1 MGQSLVCQT
10 PPQDCTSGLERESV
24 GNLPA
29 CGPACVLQRCN
40 LPRTCGCGHLQQPTQ
55 EYVVDPKCSPLEAS
69 FSGDPLAESEASTSD
84 PDDSPDSVGH
94 LVLARHRVFSPHL
107 HSKFHDHYR
116 IERLIGEGSYGNVY
130 EAVARTIVGILEDDA
145 QPTERRVAVKC
156 FMIGQKDVQPGE
168 DWEMSMRE
176 IATRR
181 FSFERERSIMARA
194 EHPHLVKMYECF
206 EDRDYLWIVM
216 ELCRGGEIYE
226 RVAEKVRNGA
236 PAGLDEHLGRDYF
249 RQMLSALSYLHGISV
264 VHRDVKTENFLLLG
278 EPGCHHDHV
287 IKLCD
292 FGTAVQLT
300 AQQPRAMERIGT
312 LSYTAPE
319 VYARLGACVLADSWS
334 LGVVLYVLLVGAS
347 PFRETGDEPREDTV
361 RRIQAGEYDQTRP
374 AWLSLSPGA
383 QDLVR
388 RLLVVEERGRLRS
401 VQALRHTWMLGGRQQ
416 QSAISNQPS
425 MLGSKG
431 VHPAKDGALV
441 YATYASVL
449 LHFFKRFACLDALQ
463 QLVLILCAQLT
474 SEADLQELQS
484 PVPWYD
490 LFMALDVNED
500 GRLDFPEFVQGL
512 RHFLNLSTT
521 SVSDAQLEALVRA
534 LDLDCSGSVDWV
546 EWVAV
551 SLLSVEGLRQGS
563 DLQGLCSR
571 PEPLRTAFRLLDRP
585 SGDGT
590 IGAVDLMAVINS
602 GATGA
607 SLSTVDGR
615 EAALRIIGGWSRPD
629 SNTKVG
635 RLCTPGSRG
644 GHHRPPLQT
653 LAPSLTLV
661 DLQRALKA
669 ALLQGKD
676 LSGGDEVCG
685 LSSPCCVTQPGAC
698 CGAWCQEAPN
708 SMGQMQVFVDQQPIT
723 QWAPKG
729 SADSTSGKSEAE
741 QDGIACG
748 ECSPAAHVV

>member
-10 PPQDCTSGLERESV
+10 TPQVCTPGLERESV
-24 GNLPA
+24 GNLPPCGSA
-29 CGPACVLQRCN
+29 CGLHRCN
-40 LPRTCGCGHLQQPTQ
+40 LPRTCGCGFPQQGTQ
-55 EYVVDPKCSPLEAS
+55 EYVVDQKCSPLEAS
-69 FSGDPLAESEASTSD
+69 FSGDPVAESEASTSD
-84 PDDSPDSVGH
+84 LDDTLDSVGH

-116 IERLIGEGSYGNVY
+116 IERLLGEGSYGNVY
-130 EAVARTIVGILEDDA
+130 EAVARTMSEILEEDT
-145 QPTERRVAVKC
+145 PPPERRVAVKC
-156 FMIGQKDVQPGE
+156 FMIGQKEMQPGE
-168 DWEMSMRE
+168 DWELAMRE
-176 IATRR
+176 IANRR

-226 RVAEKVRNGA
+226 RVAERVCAGA
-236 PAGLDEHLGRDYF
+236 PGGLEENLARDYF

-278 EPGCHHDHV
+278 EPGLPHGHV

-319 VYARLGACVLADSWS
+319 VYGGLGACVLADSWS
-334 LGVVLYVLLVGAS
+334 LGVVLYVLLLGAS
-347 PFRETGDEPREDTV
+347 PFRDTGDEPREETV
-361 RRIQAGEYDQTRP
+361 RRIQAGDYDQTRP

-388 RLLVVEERGRLRS
+388 RLLVVEERARLRS
-401 VQALRHTWMLGGRQQ
+401 GQAQRHTWMLGGIQQ
-416 QSAISNQPS
+416 QSAFSDQPS
-425 MLGSKG
+425 KLGNRG
-431 VHPAKDGALV
+431 FHQAKDGTLV
-441 YATYASVL
+441 YAAYSSVL
-449 LHFFKRFACLDALQ
+449 LQLLKRFACLDALQ

-474 SEADLQELQS
+474 SEADLRELQA
-484 PVPWYD
+484 PMPWYD
-490 LFMALDVNED
+490 LFMVLDVNED
-500 GRLDFPEFVQGL
+500 GRLDFTEFVQGL
-512 RHFLNLSTT
+512 QVFLRSSTT
-521 SVSDAQLEALVRA
+521 SVSDAQLQVLVRA

-551 SLLSVEGLRQGS
+551 SLLSAEGPGRGS
-563 DLQGLCSR
+563 DSVGLW

-607 SLSTVDGR
+607 CLSTVDGR
-615 EAALRIIGGWSRPD
+615 EAALRLISSWSRPD
-629 SNTKVG
+629 SKTKMG
-635 RLCTPGSRG
+635 RLCAPGGRG

-653 LAPSLTLV
+653 PAPSLTLL

-676 LSGGDEVCG
+676 LSGGDQVCS
-685 LSSPCCVTQPGAC
+685 LPSSCCVARPGAC
-698 CGAWCQEAPN
+698 CGSWCQEAPN
-708 SMGQMQVFVDQQPIT
+708 GMGQMHVLVDQQPIT
-723 QWAPKG
+723 QRAMKG
-729 SADSTSGKSEAE
+729 CSADSTSGRSEAE
-741 QDGIACG
+741 QDGGACG
-748 ECSPAAHVV
+748 ECGPATHAM

>member
-1 MGQSLVCQT
+1 
-10 PPQDCTSGLERESV
+10 
-24 GNLPA
+24 
-29 CGPACVLQRCN
+29 
-40 LPRTCGCGHLQQPTQ
+40 
-55 EYVVDPKCSPLEAS
+55 VDSKCSPLEAS

-84 PDDSPDSVGH
+84 PDDSSDSVGH

-116 IERLIGEGSYGNVY
+116 IERLLGEGSYGNVY
-130 EAVARTIVGILEDDA
+130 EAVARTMYGVLEEDT
-145 QPTERRVAVKC
+145 PPPERRVAVKC
-156 FMIGQKDVQPGE
+156 FMVGHKEAQHGE
-168 DWEMSMRE
+168 DWEMTVRE
-176 IATRR
+176 IASRR

-226 RVAEKVRNGA
+226 RIAEKVRAGA
-236 PAGLDEHLGRDYF
+236 LGGLDESISRDYF

-278 EPGCHHDHV
+278 EPGLLHSSV

-347 PFRETGDEPREDTV
+347 PFRDTGDEPREETV
-361 RRIQAGEYDQTRP
+361 RRIQAGEYDQARP

-383 QDLVR
+383 QDLVS

-401 VQALRHTWMLGGRQQ
+401 VQALQHPWLFDGGVQRQNTL
-416 QSAISNQPS
+416 SDQPS
-425 MLGSKG
+425 MLSTVHYGSRG
-431 VHPAKDGALV
+431 SYQAKDGVLVHAACASALI
-441 YATYASVL
+441 
-449 LHFFKRFACLDALQ
+449 HFFKRFACLDALQ
-463 QLVLILCAQLT
+463 QLMLILCAQLT
-474 SEADLQELQS
+474 SEADLQELQA

-500 GRLDFPEFVQGL
+500 GRLDFTEFVEGL
-512 RHFLNLSTT
+512 KRFLSSSTT
-521 SVSDAQLEALVRA
+521 SVSDAQLETLVRA

-551 SLLSVEGLRQGS
+551 SLLSVGGAERGS
-563 DLQGLCSR
+563 DSMGLW

-602 GATGA
+602 GATGT

-615 EAALRIIGGWSRPD
+615 EAALRIISSWSRPD
-629 SNTKVG
+629 SNVKAG
-635 RLCTPGSRG
+635 RLCGPGSRG

-653 LAPSLTLV
+653 LAPSLTFL

-669 ALLQGKD
+669 ALMQCKHSSGDDQLFS
-676 LSGGDEVCG
+676 LST
-685 LSSPCCVTQPGAC
+685 PCCVTQPGVC
-698 CGAWCQEAPN
+698 CGQWCQETPD
-708 SMGQMQVFVDQQPIT
+708 GVQVLVDQQPIT
-723 QWAPKG
+723 QWAPKS
-729 SADSTSGKSEAE
+729 SADSTSGRSEVK
-741 QDGIACG
+741 QVIASEG
-748 ECSPAAHVV
+748 VRSDI